1 MKLHFSSNYI
11 SCLFLFYVVNI
22 MQKKLQSKNVIISI
36 SIDNEVFIACN
47 KRILYNI
54 SSFSLND
61 LNLDIILEF

>member
-1 MKLHFSSNYI
+1 MLEIECKRFFTI
-11 SCLFLFYVVNI
+11 KNI
-22 MQKKLQSKNVIISI
+22 IISI
-36 SIDNEVFIACN
+36 SIDNEMARVIFIACN